1 MPATKSAK
9 KRLKT
14 DKKKRVRNLRIKKSL
29 KVIIKGLNQ
38 AVVTKKEGEAK
49 EALLKA
55 GSALDRAA
63 SKGVIPKNTAGRK
76 KSRLAKKVNQLKAA
90 KKAS

>member
-14 DKKKRVRNLRIKKSL
+14 DKKKRSRNLRVKKSL
-29 KVIIKGLNQ
+29 KALIKNLNQ
-38 AVVTKKEGEAK
+38 TIDLKKKEEAK

-63 SKGVIPKNTAGRK
+63 SKGVIHKNTAWRK
-76 KSRLAKKVNQLKAA
+76 KSRLAKKVNQLKTT
-90 KKAS
+90 

>member
-14 DKKKRVRNLRIKKSL
+14 DRKKRTKNLRVKKSL
-29 KVIIKGLNQ
+29 KGLIKNLNQ
-38 AVVTKKEGEAK
+38 TIKLKKEEEAK

-63 SKGVIPKNTAGRK
+63 SKGVIHKNTARRK
-76 KSRLAKKVNQLKAA
+76 QSRLAKKVNQLT
-90 KKAS
+90 

>member
-14 DKKKRVRNLRIKKSL
+14 DRKKRAKNLRVKKSL
-29 KVIIKGLNQ
+29 KALIKNLNQ
-38 AVVTKKEGEAK
+38 TIELKKEEEAK
-49 EALLKA
+49 GALLKA

-63 SKGVIPKNTAGRK
+63 SKGVIHKNTARRK
-76 KSRLAKKVNQLKAA
+76 KSRLAKKVNQLTAT
-90 KKAS
+90 SS

>member
-1 MPATKSAK
+1 MPVTKSAK

-14 DKKKRVRNLRIKKSL
+14 DKKKRAKNLRVKKSL
-29 KVIIKGLNQ
+29 KVLIKNLNQ
-38 AVVTKKEGEAK
+38 TVAIKKEGEAK

-63 SKGVIPKNTAGRK
+63 SKGIIHKNTAGRK
-76 KSRLAKKVNQLKAA
+76 KSRLAKKINKLTAA
-90 KKAS
+90 